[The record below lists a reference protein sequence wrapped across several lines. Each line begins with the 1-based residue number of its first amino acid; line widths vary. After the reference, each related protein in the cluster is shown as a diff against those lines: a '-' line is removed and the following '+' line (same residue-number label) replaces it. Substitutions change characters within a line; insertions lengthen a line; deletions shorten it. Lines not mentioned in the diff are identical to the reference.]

1 MYQIYSVVGVLET
14 QKGGSCSA
22 NTSTMVENDGSG
34 SAKTSIMVENS
45 GSGSAKTSTRTLVDF
60 EGFQP
65 VGNQKKKQEFF
76 QQTLTIEQINEYYD
90 KKEQELMDLL
100 SGIENKLCH
109 N

>member
-1 MYQIYSVVGVLET
+1 
-14 QKGGSCSA
+14 
-22 NTSTMVENDGSG
+22 MVENSGSG
-34 SAKTSIMVENS
+34 SAKTSTMVENG

-65 VGNQKKKQEFF
+65 VVNQKKKQKFF
-76 QQTLTIEQINEYYD
+76 QQTLTVEKINEYYD
-90 KKEQELMDLL
+90 KKEKELMDLL

>member
-1 MYQIYSVVGVLET
+1 MLLVYQ
-14 QKGGSCSA
+14 K
-22 NTSTMVENDGSG
+22 ENGASG
-34 SAKTSIMVENS
+34 SAKTSAMVDNGASAKTSTMVENS

-60 EGFQP
+60 DGFQL
-65 VGNQKKKQEFF
+65 VVNRKKWEFF
-76 QQTLTIEQINEYYD
+76 QQTLTIEKINDNYD